1 MNANKRGSKTTAKFK
16 PIYLF
21 SDKLLQKA
29 EKELN
34 KPFINT
40 TMNCG
45 PVLAAL
51 MVIFIILVVYF
62 KTH

>member
-1 MNANKRGSKTTAKFK
+1 MNVNKRGSKTTAKFK

-21 SDKLLQKA
+21 NDKFLQNA

-34 KPFINT
+34 KPFIDT

-45 PVLAAL
+45 PVLAVL
-51 MVIFIILVVYF
+51 MVIFIISVVYF